1 MTVDVQAILF
11 DMGGTLRRT
20 TSQDP
25 AVKEQ
30 TLRELIQ
37 LLDINQSPAEIFQL
51 LTGRVKAYHQWALST
66 LCELSEPELR
76 MRWML
81 PDLPADQIGPQ
92 AVRLEQRWRQATW
105 AARPL
110 PESKAVLTELF
121 RRGYRLGL
129 VSNTTS
135 STEVPRN
142 CCKAWTFPPV

>member
-37 LLDINQSPAEIFQL
+37 LLGIGQSPAEIFQL
-51 LTGRVKAYHQWALST
+51 LTERVKAYHQWALST
-66 LCELSEPELR
+66 LCELSEPELWTH
-76 MRWML
+76 WML
-81 PDLPADQIGPQ
+81 PELPADKIGPQ
-92 AVRLEQRWRQATW
+92 AVRLEQLWRQATG
-105 AARPL
+105 RRDPL

-121 RRGYRLGL
+121 RRG
-129 VSNTTS
+129 
-135 STEVPRN
+135 
-142 CCKAWTFPPV
+142 